1 MSMTYSFY
9 PTFEI
14 EFGTNDAAVYIENI
28 IYKHD
33 PYTNKVIGYY
43 DFTNNLIAK
52 QEYLEEQILDERT
65 RELAYEGQRFYDLM
79 RVAKRRNDPS
89 FLADK
94 VAAKF
99 SGSQAEQ
106 IRELLKNEENW
117 YVPLPE

>member
-1 MSMTYSFY
+1 
-9 PTFEI
+9 
-14 EFGTNDAAVYIENI
+14 
-28 IYKHD
+28 
-33 PYTNKVIGYY
+33 
-43 DFTNNLIAK
+43 
-52 QEYLEEQILDERT
+52 
-65 RELAYEGQRFYDLM
+65 M

>member
-14 EFGTNDAAVYIENI
+14 EFGTND
-28 IYKHD
+28 D
-33 PYTNKVIGYY
+33 PYTNKVIGYH

-52 QEYLEEQILDERT
+52 QEYLEEQILDERA

-79 RVAKRRNDPS
+79 RVAKRRNDLS